1 MRIQGVKRV
10 KNKKLDER
18 DYLMAMLISK
28 HFCELGYHFVTREE
42 VSQKE
47 IIETDDNFNMAMEFI
62 QNDKYRDILYTELEN
77 GIEKIMLLEDE
88 RIEKQIIKDIQDKKV
103 IRIK

>member
-28 HFCELGYHFVTREE
+28 HFYELGYHFVTREE

-47 IIETDDNFNMAMEFI
+47 IIEIDDNFNMAMEFI

-88 RIEKQIIKDIQDKKV
+88 RIEKQVIKDIQDKKV